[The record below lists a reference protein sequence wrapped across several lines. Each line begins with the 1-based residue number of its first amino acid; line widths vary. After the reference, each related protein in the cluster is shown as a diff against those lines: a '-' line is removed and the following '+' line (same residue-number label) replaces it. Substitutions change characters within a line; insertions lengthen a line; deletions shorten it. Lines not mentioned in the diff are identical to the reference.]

1 MQTFFLIIL
10 ICFLVSPLPANQV
23 SMPEPQS
30 DSSNSDLKG
39 FNQMEIDI
47 LQRLLKA
54 KPEKLRVLRK
64 TIERV
69 ELMTVDERKAMSERL
84 HAFRNSTTEEKKMLM
99 MRLKNRSKAFSQLLK
114 KLPPEKRRKEME
126 YFRSLNETQRGDYLK
141 KAKAEQAFLK
151 E

>member
-1 MQTFFLIIL
+1 MQSFLLIIL
-10 ICFLVSPLPANQV
+10 ICALVSSLPANQA
-23 SMPEPQS
+23 SMPEPKR

-39 FNQMEIDI
+39 FNQMEIEI

-84 HAFRNSTTEEKKMLM
+84 VAFRNSTTEEKKNFIL
-99 MRLKNRSKAFSQLLK
+99 RLKNRSKAFSQLLK
-114 KLPPEKRRKEME
+114 KLPPEERRKEME
-126 YFRSLNETQRGDYLK
+126 YFRSLNDTQRGDYLM
-141 KAKAEQAFLK
+141 KAKAEQVSSK